1 MWLHRL
7 IVALWAGLLVTV
19 GLVVAPGLF
28 RLLDDRELAGRLA
41 GGFFWLATV
50 ASFPL
55 GLGYMV
61 LARRAGRPVALALWA
76 MALLGVSEWAVRPQ
90 LTAARLTAGSQST
103 TFALWHGLST
113 LLYLSALVAVMVLL
127 VRDLKSSVRQ
137 DDAR

>member
-7 IVALWAGLLVTV
+7 IVALWAGLLVTI

-41 GGFFWLATV
+41 GGFFLVTTI
-50 ASFPL
+50 ASVPL
-55 GLGYMV
+55 GLGYAL
-61 LARRAGRPVALALWA
+61 LARRAGRRVALALVA
-76 MALLGVSEWAVRPQ
+76 IALLCASEWFVRPQ
-90 LTAARLTAGSQST
+90 IAAARLTLGSHST

-113 LLYLSALVAVMVLL
+113 LLYLAALAAVMVLL